1 MRDEALVD
9 NIFGLRILSGQIVSD
24 YHVVRARDIDELTLA
39 TLAPQRGRT
48 PQLPFIMSSTRRA
61 VVLGS
66 TVTLLSSGAAGTFT
80 LVHSVMMSL
89 ADAGRPVNDARA
101 SNTAQQICFTM

>member
-1 MRDEALVD
+1 MLCA
-9 NIFGLRILSGQIVSD
+9 
-24 YHVVRARDIDELTLA
+24 RATSTSFLTVG

-66 TVTLLSSGAAGTFT
+66 TVTLLSSGAGGTFT

-89 ADAGRPVNDARA
+89 ADAGWPVNDATA
-101 SNTAQQICFTM
+101 SNAAQQICFTMSDIISSPLL